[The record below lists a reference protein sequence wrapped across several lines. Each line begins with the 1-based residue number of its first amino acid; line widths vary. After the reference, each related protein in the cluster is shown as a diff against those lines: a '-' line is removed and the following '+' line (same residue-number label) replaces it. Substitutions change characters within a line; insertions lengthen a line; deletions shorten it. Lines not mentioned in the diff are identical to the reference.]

1 MDHARRRR
9 YDFGTNLLQHCE
21 ASLFRHHRDQMRSGM
36 EALERLQQLES
47 ITPPR

>member
-1 MDHARRRR
+1 MDHARLHR

-21 ASLFRHHRDQMRSGM
+21 ASLFRHYRGQMLSAM